1 MISDATTFFLSFLAV
16 FAGLA
21 AYLWH
26 LDRAARRLEAR
37 LATLEAASASAAS
50 ATAGS
55 SGTAKPKPGGG
66 PVDRQG

>member
-1 MISDATTFFLSFLAV
+1 MNDATTFFLAFLAV

-37 LATLEAASASAAS
+37 LVTLESA
-50 ATAGS
+50 
-55 SGTAKPKPGGG
+55 TAKPKPGDGQ
-66 PVDRQG
+66 PDSK

>member
-1 MISDATTFFLSFLAV
+1 MISDAATFFLSFLAI

-37 LATLEAASASAAS
+37 LATLES
-50 ATAGS
+50 ATAK
-55 SGTAKPKPGGG
+55 AKPRESPGET
-66 PVDRQG
+66 

>member
-1 MISDATTFFLSFLAV
+1 MATDATTFFLSFLAV

-37 LATLEAASASAAS
+37 LATLEAA
-50 ATAGS
+50 
-55 SGTAKPKPGGG
+55 TAKAKPGDGEG
-66 PVDRQG
+66 RPARDR

>member
-1 MISDATTFFLSFLAV
+1 MVSDQLTFFLSFLAV

-37 LATLEAASASAAS
+37 LATLEA
-50 ATAGS
+50 
-55 SGTAKPKPGGG
+55 TAKAKP
-66 PVDRQG
+66 PQPPARS

>member
-1 MISDATTFFLSFLAV
+1 VVSDQLTFFLSFLAV

-37 LATLEAASASAAS
+37 LATLEA
-50 ATAGS
+50 
-55 SGTAKPKPGGG
+55 TAKAKP
-66 PVDRQG
+66 PQPPARS